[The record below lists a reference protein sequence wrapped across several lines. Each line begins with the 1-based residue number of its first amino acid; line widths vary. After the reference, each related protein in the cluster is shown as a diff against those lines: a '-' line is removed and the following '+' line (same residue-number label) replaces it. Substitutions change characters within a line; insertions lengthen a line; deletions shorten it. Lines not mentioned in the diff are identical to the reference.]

1 MGLTGAVYQSLESLQ
16 LEDGGAEDDIAA
28 TVHEGLHI
36 APPMSDRAMA
46 LLNRADS
53 DFFIV
58 STNVCPY
65 CFKAKRYLDGHR
77 LSWTEVNVQN
87 DRQLRME
94 FVAMT
99 GHRTVPVVFDIR
111 GDEPIFVGGSDNL
124 EEYL

>member
-1 MGLTGAVYQSLESLQ
+1 
-16 LEDGGAEDDIAA
+16 
-28 TVHEGLHI
+28 
-36 APPMSDRAMA
+36 MSDRVMA

-65 CFKAKRYLDGHR
+65 CTKAKRYLDGKQ
-77 LSWTEVNVQN
+77 LSWTDVNVQN
-87 DRQLRME
+87 DRVLRME
-94 FVAMT
+94 FVALT
-99 GHRTVPVVFDIR
+99 GHRTVPVVFDLR

>member
-1 MGLTGAVYQSLESLQ
+1 
-16 LEDGGAEDDIAA
+16 
-28 TVHEGLHI
+28 
-36 APPMSDRAMA
+36 MSGRAMS
-46 LLNRADS
+46 LLKRADS

-65 CFKAKRYLDGHR
+65 CFKSKRYLDGR
-77 LSWTEVNVQN
+77 KLSWTEVNVQN

-124 EEYL
+124 EDYL

>member
-1 MGLTGAVYQSLESLQ
+1 MK
-16 LEDGGAEDDIAA
+16 D
-28 TVHEGLHI
+28 
-36 APPMSDRAMA
+36 PPVPTTMSDRAMS
-46 LLNRADS
+46 LLNRADT

-65 CFKAKRYLDGHR
+65 CFKAKRYLDGQG

-94 FVAMT
+94 FVALT

>member
-1 MGLTGAVYQSLESLQ
+1 
-16 LEDGGAEDDIAA
+16 
-28 TVHEGLHI
+28 
-36 APPMSDRAMA
+36 MSDRAMS
-46 LLNRADS
+46 LLNRADT

-65 CFKAKRYLDGHR
+65 CFKAKRYLDGQR

-94 FVAMT
+94 FVALT

-111 GDEPIFVGGSDNL
+111 GDDPIFVGGSDNL

>member
-1 MGLTGAVYQSLESLQ
+1 
-16 LEDGGAEDDIAA
+16 
-28 TVHEGLHI
+28 
-36 APPMSDRAMA
+36 MA

-65 CFKAKRYLDGHR
+65 CTKAKRYLDGKQ
-77 LSWTEVNVQN
+77 LSWTDVNVQN
-87 DRQLRME
+87 DRVLRME
-94 FVAMT
+94 FVALT
-99 GHRTVPVVFDIR
+99 GHRTVPVVFDLR

>member
-1 MGLTGAVYQSLESLQ
+1 M
-16 LEDGGAEDDIAA
+16 
-28 TVHEGLHI
+28 
-36 APPMSDRAMA
+36 AM
-46 LLNRADS
+46 LKRADA

-65 CFKAKRYLDGHR
+65 CFKAKRYLDGHKF
-77 LSWTEVNVQN
+77 SWTEVNVQH
-87 DRQLRME
+87 DRELRME

-111 GDEPIFVGGSDNL
+111 GEKPIFVGGSDHL

>member
-1 MGLTGAVYQSLESLQ
+1 
-16 LEDGGAEDDIAA
+16 
-28 TVHEGLHI
+28 
-36 APPMSDRAMA
+36 MSDRAMA

-65 CFKAKRYLDGHR
+65 CFKAKRYLDGR
-77 LSWTEVNVQN
+77 KLSWTEVNVQN

-99 GHRTVPVVFDIR
+99 GHRTVPVVFDLR
-111 GDEPIFVGGSDNL
+111 GDAPVFVGGSDNL
-124 EEYL
+124 EDYL

>member
-1 MGLTGAVYQSLESLQ
+1 MV
-16 LEDGGAEDDIAA
+16 D
-28 TVHEGLHI
+28 EGQPL
-36 APPMSDRAMA
+36 ARTMSERAMS
-46 LLNRADS
+46 LLQRADS

-65 CFKAKRYLDGHR
+65 CFKAKRCLDGR
-77 LSWTEVNVQN
+77 KLSWTEVNVQN

-94 FVAMT
+94 FVALT

-111 GDEPIFVGGSDNL
+111 GDEPVFVGGSDHL

>member
-1 MGLTGAVYQSLESLQ
+1 MQTTVDEGELL
-16 LEDGGAEDDIAA
+16 AA
-28 TVHEGLHI
+28 T
-36 APPMSDRAMA
+36 MSERAMA

-65 CFKAKRYLDGHR
+65 CFKAKRYLDGHN

-94 FVAMT
+94 FVALT
-99 GHRTVPVVFDIR
+99 GHRTVPVVFDVR
-111 GDEPIFVGGSDNL
+111 GDEPVFVGGSDNL

>member
-1 MGLTGAVYQSLESLQ
+1 MVDEGQPLARTMSERVMSLLQ
-16 LEDGGAEDDIAA
+16 
-28 TVHEGLHI
+28 
-36 APPMSDRAMA
+36 
-46 LLNRADS
+46 RADS

-65 CFKAKRYLDGHR
+65 CFKAKRYLDGR
-77 LSWTEVNVQN
+77 KLSWTEVNVQN

-94 FVAMT
+94 FVALT

-111 GDEPIFVGGSDNL
+111 SDEPVFVGGSDHL

>member
-1 MGLTGAVYQSLESLQ
+1 
-16 LEDGGAEDDIAA
+16 
-28 TVHEGLHI
+28 
-36 APPMSDRAMA
+36 MSDRVMA

-65 CFKAKRYLDGHR
+65 CFKAKRILDGQR
-77 LSWTEVNVQN
+77 LSWTDVNVEN
-87 DRQLRME
+87 DRELRME

-99 GHRTVPVVFDIR
+99 GHRTVPVIFDIR

-124 EEYL
+124 EVYL

>member
-1 MGLTGAVYQSLESLQ
+1 LQ
-16 LEDGGAEDDIAA
+16 TTVDEGQLLAA
-28 TVHEGLHI
+28 T
-36 APPMSDRAMA
+36 MSERAMA

-65 CFKAKRYLDGHR
+65 CFKAKRYLDGHN

-94 FVAMT
+94 FVALT
-99 GHRTVPVVFDIR
+99 GHRTVPVVFDVR
-111 GDEPIFVGGSDNL
+111 GDEPVFVGGSDNL

>member
-1 MGLTGAVYQSLESLQ
+1 M
-16 LEDGGAEDDIAA
+16 
-28 TVHEGLHI
+28 VHEGLL
-36 APPMSDRAMA
+36 APTTMSDRVMS

-65 CFKAKRYLDGHR
+65 CFKAKRYLDGR
-77 LSWTEVNVQN
+77 KLSWTEVNVQK

-99 GHRTVPVVFDIR
+99 GHRTVPVIFDLR

-124 EEYL
+124 EDYL

>member
-1 MGLTGAVYQSLESLQ
+1 MSER
-16 LEDGGAEDDIAA
+16 A
-28 TVHEGLHI
+28 T
-36 APPMSDRAMA
+36 A

-65 CFKAKRYLDGHR
+65 CFKAKRYLDGR
-77 LSWTEVNVQN
+77 QLSWTEVNVQN
-87 DRQLRME
+87 DRELRME
-94 FVAMT
+94 FVALT
-99 GHRTVPVVFDIR
+99 GHRTVPVVFDLR

>member
-1 MGLTGAVYQSLESLQ
+1 MF
-16 LEDGGAEDDIAA
+16 
-28 TVHEGLHI
+28 
-36 APPMSDRAMA
+36 MSERAMA
-46 LLNRADS
+46 LLKRADS

-65 CFKAKRYLDGHR
+65 CFKAKRYLDGHK
-77 LSWTEVNVQN
+77 LSWTEVNVQK

-111 GDEPIFVGGSDNL
+111 GDQPIFVGGSDHL